1 MMIVV
6 MVGVLLLFRRSNGIT
21 VFVIGMTSVRNWF
34 HVALLV
40 GGKQHQDH
48 KTDREKERKSRQ
60 PLSPDP
66 PGQPLLRLSG

>member
-1 MMIVV
+1 

-40 GGKQHQDH
+40 GGK
-48 KTDREKERKSRQ
+48 
-60 PLSPDP
+60 
-66 PGQPLLRLSG
+66 

>member
-34 HVALLV
+34 HVMAVLV
-40 GGKQHQDH
+40 GGK
-48 KTDREKERKSRQ
+48 
-60 PLSPDP
+60 
-66 PGQPLLRLSG
+66 

>member
-40 GGKQHQDH
+40 GGKQQFKGTELIRPWFVRHWSYVIIEEEPYDH
-48 KTDREKERKSRQ
+48 RE
-60 PLSPDP
+60 
-66 PGQPLLRLSG
+66 

>member
-21 VFVIGMTSVRNWF
+21 AFVIGVTSVRNWF

-40 GGKQHQDH
+40 GGK
-48 KTDREKERKSRQ
+48 
-60 PLSPDP
+60 
-66 PGQPLLRLSG
+66 